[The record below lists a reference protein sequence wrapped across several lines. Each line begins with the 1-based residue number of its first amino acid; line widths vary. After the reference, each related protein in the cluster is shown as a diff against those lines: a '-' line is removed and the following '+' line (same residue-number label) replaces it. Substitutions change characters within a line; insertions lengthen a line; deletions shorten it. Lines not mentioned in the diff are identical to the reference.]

1 MLDLITEVLE
11 LVTAGVAAVSALIVF
26 KKASTETRL
35 RLQNQKETSERGSS
49 QNKKNTACT
58 HRPSHH
64 GIKGFKKNV
73 HLTLD
78 SWWGNGM
85 QMECF
90 A

>member
-49 QNKKNTACT
+49 QNKKILLVHTARHT
-58 HRPSHH
+58 MALR
-64 GIKGFKKNV
+64 GLKK
-73 HLTLD
+73 
-78 SWWGNGM
+78 M
-85 QMECF
+85 F
-90 A
+90 I